1 MRARALATAC
11 MFALV
16 MMAAGCATGPFMEN
30 PLMVGS
36 QPAVTVENPVYV
48 PGNPASYNPVFE
60 RIIDILDDYFE
71 IAFADRWDGR
81 IETFPKIA
89 PGLELFWVPGS
100 PDFDQRLLATTQTIR
115 QRAIVLLQPAENG
128 GYFIDV
134 KVYKEL
140 EDLAQPI
147 RATAGA
153 ASFRSDNTLE
163 RQFQVIDPTI
173 VDSKWIPIG
182 RDAKLE
188 QIILQRLRNC
198 PVEPV
203 QATR

>member
-1 MRARALATAC
+1 MRAQPLAMAC
-11 MFALV
+11 MFAVV

-36 QPAVTVENPVYV
+36 QPVVMVENPVFV

-60 RIIDILDDYFE
+60 RIIDVLDDYFE
-71 IAFADRWDGR
+71 IAFANRYDGR

-163 RQFQVIDPTI
+163 RQFQVIDPTV

-203 QATR
+203 QTAR